1 MPTQDRATA
10 LTAFLLRVALGVVF
24 LAHSV
29 LLKLLAFGLPG
40 TAAFFRSVGL
50 PGWLAHATV
59 AAEVVGGL
67 MLVLGVR
74 ARLAAAA
81 LAPIPLG
88 AVFAV
93 HAPNGWV
100 FTAAG
105 GGWGYPAYLFVLCVA
120 RALLGEGAFALRP
133 SALPGFGGGAGG
145 ARVSRSRGP
154 RAGEDAPML
163 VSHHLCPYVQ
173 RAATA
178 ADEKGIALRREFI
191 DLSAKPDWFLA
202 LSPTGKVP
210 LLRVGGAVLFES
222 AVTCEYLDETSPGGP
237 TLLPADPL
245 ERARHRAWVEFASA
259 TLGDVAGLSAAGDE
273 AAFVAMRS
281 ALAGRFA
288 AVGRALAAEGP

>member
-1 MPTQDRATA
+1 MPTQNRATA
-10 LTAFLLRVALGVVF
+10 LAAFLLRVALGVMF

-29 LLKLLAFGLPG
+29 LLKLLVFGLPG

-81 LAPIPLG
+81 LALIPLG

-105 GGWGYPAYLFVLCVA
+105 GGWEYPAYLFVLCVA
-120 RALLGEGAFALRP
+120 QALLGEGAFALRP
-133 SALPGFGGGAGG
+133 SALPGFGGG
-145 ARVSRSRGP
+145 
-154 RAGEDAPML
+154 
-163 VSHHLCPYVQ
+163 

-178 ADEKGIALRREFI
+178 AAR
-191 DLSAKPDWFLA
+191 
-202 LSPTGKVP
+202 
-210 LLRVGGAVLFES
+210 AV
-222 AVTCEYLDETSPGGP
+222 
-237 TLLPADPL
+237 
-245 ERARHRAWVEFASA
+245 RA
-259 TLGDVAGLSAAGDE
+259 
-273 AAFVAMRS
+273 
-281 ALAGRFA
+281 
-288 AVGRALAAEGP
+288 